1 MVTFYDKYSTPEF
14 YEIAKS
20 LTNSLFVQRKTQSE
34 FVQMPSAQMEFTP
47 LPSENVESKH
57 ILK

>member
-1 MVTFYDKYSTPEF
+1 MADKIVNIS
-14 YEIAKS
+14 EI
-20 LTNSLFVQRKTQSE
+20 
-34 FVQMPSAQMEFTP
+34 VQMPSAQMEFTP